1 MNGWTE
7 GGRIRGV
14 CVCVT
19 SKEREIGRA
28 SNKRVS
34 KRETRDEEEGER
46 ERGKGELF
54 IHRDRHNHYYD
65 KLLFR
70 RKKERERE
78 QCRARA
84 TRPLALIQPQRKK
97 ERSQAIE
104 KMKPAAAGG
113 DVCVCMFA
121 VIKIAGHK

>member
-1 MNGWTE
+1 VNGWTE

-46 ERGKGELF
+46 EREEKANYLF
-54 IHRDRHNHYYD
+54 IETVIIIIMISSY
-65 KLLFR
+65 FVVR
-70 RKKERERE
+70 RRERE
-78 QCRARA
+78 NSAEQEQLDRW
-84 TRPLALIQPQRKK
+84 P
-97 ERSQAIE
+97 
-104 KMKPAAAGG
+104 
-113 DVCVCMFA
+113 
-121 VIKIAGHK
+121 